1 MRIVIDIPEEIYNHT
16 QEYEVG
22 GFSQENDTKL
32 FMAIKN
38 GTPLPKGHGRLIDAD
53 ELKKDNEEYI
63 IQCPVRSEDDRQ
75 NKMVEWINED
85 ITNAPTIIEGVR
97 ANEKNKTVFS

>member
-1 MRIVIDIPEEIYNHT
+1 MTTRQIVIEIDEQSYKAIKRGEIDYYDALN
-16 QEYEVG
+16 G
-22 GFSQENDTKL
+22 L
-32 FMAIKN
+32 MAIVN
-38 GTPLPKGHGRLIDAD
+38 GTPLPEHHGRLIDAD

-85 ITNAPTIIEGVR
+85 ITNAPTIIEGSDC
-97 ANEKNKTVFS
+97 E